1 MRNLG
6 VFSLVF
12 PGNCYI
18 ASRLMRNLGGFS
30 LIFPGNCYIAS
41 RPMRNL
47 GGFSLV
53 FPGNCY
59 ITSRPMRNLICSL
72 LSKQVFIISL
82 VYLEGSISIFHIY
95 FAMAP
100 FCPIRQ
106 PDDPGF
112 ASATID
118 RIVLSAFLLYAA
130 GIRPYGA
137 FPSRNL

>member
-1 MRNLG
+1 MHGLLFCFQYVPQEHCDFTIHSFSLVWLRNCYIASRLMRNLG

-82 VYLEGSISIFHIY
+82 IYLEGSIS
-95 FAMAP
+95 
-100 FCPIRQ
+100 
-106 PDDPGF
+106 
-112 ASATID
+112 
-118 RIVLSAFLLYAA
+118 V
-130 GIRPYGA
+130 
-137 FPSRNL
+137 